1 FAARIA
7 ERPMLVVS
15 FAGASPGALQAIVD
29 PQAAAAGLV
38 GFDDTGWVDGMIA
51 SDSTMLRLSACLA
64 QGSLSLAA
72 ARGLFRETFG

>member
-1 FAARIA
+1 
-7 ERPMLVVS
+7 MLVVS